1 MPDKNCVFKGLINDL
16 SQYDTA
22 GWRRRDISF
31 VKREIEHGRSFDY
44 PAARDTIVVID
55 TDGIRYELNV
65 TKPDNEYRVC
75 IGTPG
80 RLKSWYKKKGFKEE
94 TLGSKRILYFVYTG
108 HGYDFLILT
117 EEEYKDRI

>member
-1 MPDKNCVFKGLINDL
+1 MPDKNSAFKGLINDL

-44 PAARDTIVVID
+44 PAARDKIVVID

-65 TKPDNEYRVC
+65 TKPDNEYSVC

-80 RLKSWYKKKGFKEE
+80 RLKPWYEKKGYRKE
-94 TLGSKRILYFVYTG
+94 TLDLERNLYFVYTG

-117 EEEYKDRI
+117 ETEYKNRI